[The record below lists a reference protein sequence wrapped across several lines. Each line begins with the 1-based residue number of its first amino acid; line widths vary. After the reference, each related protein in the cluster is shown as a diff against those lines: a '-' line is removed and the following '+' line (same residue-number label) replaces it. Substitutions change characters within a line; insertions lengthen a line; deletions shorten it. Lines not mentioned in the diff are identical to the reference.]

1 MVLSGVV
8 ASASLPEKS
17 SSLSRHRDLE
27 SMLGVPASGLPLS
40 SLDAAR
46 TRNDR
51 RARDRR
57 VRDTIAPPVRADAT
71 LAVPIGAVAILSVH
85 VMNLAARLLG
95 SSDGLDTIYSGGMH
109 CGTTRTTSGE
119 ARAGPRAL
127 ECGSLGDRFSDYFI
141 QVSTLWLA
149 GGERRWKTFRLRRMD
164 VAAENELYRRM
175 THHYVIICLRRL
187 SSPVAV
193 EVAEHLID
201 PLNLPAELKLR

>member
-71 LAVPIGAVAILSVH
+71 LAVPIGAVAVLSVH

-127 ECGSLGDRFSDYFI
+127 ECGSPAIVLATILSRSAHSG
-141 QVSTLWLA
+141 WLA
-149 GGERRWKTFRLRRMD
+149 AKGGGRLFGCDGWTSRQRTSSI
-164 VAAENELYRRM
+164 VA
-175 THHYVIICLRRL
+175 
-187 SSPVAV
+187 
-193 EVAEHLID
+193 
-201 PLNLPAELKLR
+201 

>member
-1 MVLSGVV
+1 M
-8 ASASLPEKS
+8 
-17 SSLSRHRDLE
+17 
-27 SMLGVPASGLPLS
+27 S

-149 GGERRWKTFRLRRMD
+149 GGERRWKTFSAAKDGRRGRER
-164 VAAENELYRRM
+164 A
-175 THHYVIICLRRL
+175 L
-187 SSPVAV
+187 SSHDSSLRHHMSTA
-193 EVAEHLID
+193 ALIACCCRGRGAPYRSSQPPRGTLGDED
-201 PLNLPAELKLR
+201 PPSPSLGGVFLASVTSLSTGDPSPSFSSGE

>member
-149 GGERRWKTFRLRRMD
+149 VKGGGRLFGSDGWTDGQRTSSI
-164 VAAENELYRRM
+164 VA
-175 THHYVIICLRRL
+175 
-187 SSPVAV
+187 
-193 EVAEHLID
+193 
-201 PLNLPAELKLR
+201 

>member
-40 SLDAAR
+40 SLDAAW

-51 RARDRR
+51 CARDRR

-71 LAVPIGAVAILSVH
+71 LAVPIGAAVTILSVH

-95 SSDGLDTIYSGGMH
+95 
-109 CGTTRTTSGE
+109 
-119 ARAGPRAL
+119 
-127 ECGSLGDRFSDYFI
+127 
-141 QVSTLWLA
+141 
-149 GGERRWKTFRLRRMD
+149 
-164 VAAENELYRRM
+164 
-175 THHYVIICLRRL
+175 
-187 SSPVAV
+187 
-193 EVAEHLID
+193 
-201 PLNLPAELKLR
+201 

>member
-141 QVSTLWLA
+141 QVLWLSGWRRKEVEDFLA
-149 GGERRWKTFRLRRMD
+149 RTDGCRGGERPISSL
-164 VAAENELYRRM
+164 
-175 THHYVIICLRRL
+175 THHYVVCLRRL

-193 EVAEHLID
+193 QVAEHLID